1 MGHWKI
7 TMTQNTVP
15 MLCIFKPNNMPE
27 LCTIFDLHKH
37 NSNTWKMMA
46 PLASIDGILRCVASS
61 CFCSLF
67 DLQVAYEQIHVIT
80 EHL

>member
-1 MGHWKI
+1 
-7 TMTQNTVP
+7 MTQNTVP
-15 MLCIFKPNNMPE
+15 MLCIFKPNKPNNMPE
-27 LCTIFDLHKH
+27 LYTIFDLHKH

-46 PLASIDGILRCVASS
+46 LLASIDGILRCVASC